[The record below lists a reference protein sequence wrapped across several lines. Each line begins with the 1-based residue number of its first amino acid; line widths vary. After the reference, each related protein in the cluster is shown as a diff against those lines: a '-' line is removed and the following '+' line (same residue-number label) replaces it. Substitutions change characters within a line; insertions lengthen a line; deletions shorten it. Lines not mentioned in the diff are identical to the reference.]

1 MSTKLIEDYLAWDP
15 NPATKEELRNLIA
28 SNSITPSVMEL
39 FEKRIAFGTA
49 GLRGA
54 MGLGY
59 SRMNE
64 LVILQ
69 TVQGLVRY
77 IQNQFG
83 NELASKMGVV
93 IGFDHRKYLNHTSIN
108 FARIS
113 AAVLIQAGIK
123 VYMLENQI
131 ATPFVAFGVTHLK
144 CAAGIMVTASHN
156 PKRDNG
162 FKVYWANGSQIIP
175 PHDNGKDYLFGCNVI
190 MCRLNL
196 LFVVYI

>member
-1 MSTKLIEDYLAWDP
+1 MSSFQLIDDYLKWDP
-15 NPATKEELRNLIA
+15 NHATKEELRTLIA
-28 SNSITPSVMEL
+28 NDGLTASVMEL

-59 SRMNE
+59 ARMNE

-83 NELASKMGVV
+83 SDVAAQMGVV
-93 IGFDHRKYLNHTSIN
+93 IGFDHRKYQTHTSIN

-113 AAVLIQAGIK
+113 AAVLINAGIK

-131 ATPFVAFGVTHLK
+131 ATPFVAFGVNHLK

-175 PHDNGKDYLFGCNVI
+175 PHDNGNK
-190 MCRLNL
+190 
-196 LFVVYI
+196 